1 MSGLGACRSTT
12 GFGTMQRRTFLT
24 LTAALALAP
33 LAGRADDLVARIQE
47 ALNRL
52 GFDAGS
58 ADGVAGSRT
67 ERAIEAFQ
75 GEFGY
80 PVTGAP
86 SQGVLDQLDAAIAAG
101 GASPERLL
109 KRAGLLRSYTRAV
122 QEALLAQ
129 GFDPGPVDGAIG
141 PQTREAIRT
150 YQGQNGLAV
159 NGEVSRDLL
168 ASLLGLG

>member
-1 MSGLGACRSTT
+1 MH
-12 GFGTMQRRTFLT
+12 RRTFLA
-24 LTAALALAP
+24 LTAGLMLAPALA
-33 LAGRADDLVARIQE
+33 RADDLVARIQE

-52 GFDAGS
+52 GYDAGS

-75 GEFGY
+75 AEFGHAR
-80 PVTGAP
+80 TGKA
-86 SQGVLDQLDAAIAAG
+86 SQGLLDQLNRAIAQGA
-101 GASPERLL
+101 ASPEKLL

-141 PQTREAIRT
+141 PQTRSAIRD
-150 YQGQNGLAV
+150 YQSRSGMPV
-159 NGEVSRDLL
+159 DGEVSRELL
-168 ASLLGLG
+168 ARLVGLG